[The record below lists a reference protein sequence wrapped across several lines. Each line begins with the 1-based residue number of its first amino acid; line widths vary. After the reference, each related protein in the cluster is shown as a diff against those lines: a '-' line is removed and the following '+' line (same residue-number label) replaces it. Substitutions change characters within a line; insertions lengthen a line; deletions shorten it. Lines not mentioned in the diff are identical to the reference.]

1 MFTHFQRFFT
11 PLETNPKAKPIHP
24 RNPPGKSFP
33 TVGSA
38 SSLLLRIPD
47 FLYVTLAPQ
56 FPAETPKPDNYAEN
70 SSASYRNAHAVHA
83 EFGTIIYIPLEREFK
98 ELSRHV

>member
-1 MFTHFQRFFT
+1 MFTHFQRFLT

-24 RNPPGKSFP
+24 RNPPGKSFL

-56 FPAETPKPDNYAEN
+56 IPAETPKPDNIMQKILPPLIRALTPFTPN
-70 SSASYRNAHAVHA
+70 S
-83 EFGTIIYIPLEREFK
+83 EP
-98 ELSRHV
+98 